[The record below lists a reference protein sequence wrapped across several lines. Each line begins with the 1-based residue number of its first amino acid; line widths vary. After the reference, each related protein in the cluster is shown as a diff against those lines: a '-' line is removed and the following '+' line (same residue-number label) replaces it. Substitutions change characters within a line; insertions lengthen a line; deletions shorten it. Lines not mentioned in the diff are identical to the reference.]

1 MMPALDFDKQVNYD
15 NDNDWGQW
23 NMAAK
28 RRILMDCTPTP
39 TSAPYFINPNIMGG
53 SATRVS
59 SLASTNRS
67 NATPGPWARS
77 NQGEDAEPYGMH
89 SVIGPSMITNHR
101 ESNHEMDEEMKMGY
115 EYAEEMLQMETKEK
129 NLLDCFDVDLENTG
143 ETEMTGD
150 WRKARAVEIEGKNR
164 EQETNERNCDGV
176 ITNNSGY
183 LEALENQEES
193 SVADDK
199 KNVRNDWRKQWQ
211 LS

>member
-1 MMPALDFDKQVNYD
+1 
-15 NDNDWGQW
+15 
-23 NMAAK
+23 
-28 RRILMDCTPTP
+28 
-39 TSAPYFINPNIMGG
+39 
-53 SATRVS
+53 
-59 SLASTNRS
+59 
-67 NATPGPWARS
+67 
-77 NQGEDAEPYGMH
+77 
-89 SVIGPSMITNHR
+89 
-101 ESNHEMDEEMKMGY
+101 
-115 EYAEEMLQMETKEK
+115 METKEK

>member
-1 MMPALDFDKQVNYD
+1 MTPVLDFDKQVNYD

-28 RRILMDCTPTP
+28 RRILMDSTTTP

-59 SLASTNRS
+59 SLVSTNRS
-67 NATPGPWARS
+67 NAAPGPWARS
-77 NQGEDAEPYGMH
+77 NPSKDAEPYGIH
-89 SVIGPSMITNHR
+89 SVIGPSMITNRR
-101 ESNHEMDEEMKMGY
+101 ESNREMDKEMKKGY
-115 EYAEEMLQMETKEK
+115 KYAEEMLQMEKKEI
-129 NLLDCFDVDLENTG
+129 NLLDWIDVDLENTG
-143 ETEMTGD
+143 QVEMDDD
-150 WRKARAVEIEGKNR
+150 WRKPRAVEIEGKHK
-164 EQETNERNCDGV
+164 EQKTNERKCDGV
-176 ITNNSGY
+176 ITNKSGY

-199 KNVRNDWRKQWQ
+199 KKARNNWKKQRE